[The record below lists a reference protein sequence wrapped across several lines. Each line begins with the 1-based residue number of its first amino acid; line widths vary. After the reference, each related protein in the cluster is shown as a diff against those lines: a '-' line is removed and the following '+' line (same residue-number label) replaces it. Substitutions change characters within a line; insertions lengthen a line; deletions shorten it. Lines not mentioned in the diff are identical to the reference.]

1 MIYTYMLFGE
11 QGGNRHKN
19 KKVSSYF
26 PVHYYLFKV
35 QRQKAGVLQKKKHI
49 SQPLSFIQSK
59 YRTGFDLDGYF
70 SSSFF
75 FGVAGGFVSGFPP
88 VFLMVAER
96 VRVAMADGRG
106 RGRSPVGLGW
116 TMGI

>member
-1 MIYTYMLFGE
+1 MAKKNIFPSHCHLFNLSIERGSTWM
-11 QGGNRHKN
+11 
-19 KKVSSYF
+19 V
-26 PVHYYLFKV
+26 
-35 QRQKAGVLQKKKHI
+35 I
-49 SQPLSFIQSK
+49 SPPP
-59 YRTGFDLDGYF
+59 
-70 SSSFF
+70 SSS
-75 FGVAGGFVSGFPP
+75 GSLGFPP